1 MGINFAEKASYK
13 YENMSS
19 FLGLFMYSDATEQ
32 TEKKLFEVGKKL
44 RAQLG
49 DNDSDSVDLEKIFVK
64 SYMAHPFDLHG
75 RRRCFV
81 AMESFK
87 VHL

>member
-1 MGINFAEKASYK
+1 
-13 YENMSS
+13 
-19 FLGLFMYSDATEQ
+19 MYSDATEQ
-32 TEKKLFEVGKKL
+32 AEKKLFEVGKKL

-87 VHL
+87 VNL